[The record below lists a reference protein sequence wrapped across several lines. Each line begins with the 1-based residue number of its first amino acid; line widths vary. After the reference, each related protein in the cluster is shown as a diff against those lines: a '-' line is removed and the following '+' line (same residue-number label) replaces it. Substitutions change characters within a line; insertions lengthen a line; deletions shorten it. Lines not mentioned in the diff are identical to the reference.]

1 MFAALLRG
9 SFEEFMLGFAGTQ
22 PADVVQAPGTIEHY
36 LHIER
41 GLAKWHVDLL
51 VRHLCVSVVRGSTRH
66 NSVQWDFA
74 LRTDDRVLLDES
86 GAAYQAAY
94 RAVPAKTYAMVA
106 RHDASDAHLHNVS
119 NILDERGAIVL
130 SDFHAA
136 ETIVSNLS
144 EFLAHIRTDH
154 RVTGPVRDLVIGS
167 HASWG
172 GRLYFETDVMQDSP
186 VTTYETV
193 DAVASSLAIPDD
205 SFLPRP
211 NPDPGRRIVFLGC
224 DAGDSKP
231 LLARLRQAINPQTPV
246 LAPKHW
252 WGTGYVGSD
261 MFEFVGVAHM
271 VYSPQELSRADL
283 ISKLQALGARD
294 ANDDLVP
301 ANQWDEWVPPMQNV
315 PVNIGWRENLF
326 VSVKLPEIRFPGHII
341 PQVNAHDVQGHLF
354 HWRGKFPP
362 CSLSTNLSQAAFDA
376 APFQALKDAITS
388 LAPDPRNPFTRAH
401 PYPWW
406 ERFRVLPPPN
416 PTAAQMK
423 ATIERWIDLFVLWPQ
438 RVVDADGD
446 VVITADGVTDVYVLV
461 VPGTDRN
468 GFLFVNYYSTLPNA
482 PVPAREDLGYASRF
496 WAAG

>member
-9 SFEEFMLGFAGTQ
+9 SFEEFMLGIAGAQ
-22 PADVVQAPGTIEHY
+22 PADVVQAPGTLEHY

-51 VRHLCVSVVRGSTRH
+51 VRHLCVSVVRGSTRL

-94 RAVPAKTYAMVA
+94 RTVPAKTYAMVA
-106 RHDASDAHLHNVS
+106 QHDTSDAQLHNVS
-119 NILDERGAIVL
+119 NILDARGAIVL

-136 ETIVSNLS
+136 ESIVSNLS
-144 EFLAHIRTDH
+144 EFLAHVRTDL

-167 HASWG
+167 HAGWG
-172 GRLYFETDVMQDSP
+172 GLLSFKTDVMQDSP

-261 MFEFVGVAHM
+261 MIEFVAVAHR
-271 VYSPQELSRADL
+271 VISPQELSRADL
-283 ISKLQALGARD
+283 IGKLQALGARD

-301 ANQWDEWVPPMQNV
+301 ANRWDEWVPPMQNV
-315 PVNIGWRENLF
+315 PVDSRWRENLF
-326 VSVKLPEIRFPGHII
+326 VSVKLPEIRFPGHVI
-341 PQVNAHDVQGHLF
+341 PQVNSHSV
-354 HWRGKFPP
+354 RGELVYKPVSFPP

-376 APFQALKDAITS
+376 DRLQALKDAITS

-406 ERFRVLPPPN
+406 ERCQVLPPPN
-416 PTAAQMK
+416 PSAAQMK
-423 ATIERWIDLFVLWPQ
+423 ATIERWIDLFDLWPE

-446 VVITADGVTDVYVLV
+446 VVITVGGVAHAYTLA
-461 VPGTDRN
+461 VPGTDRH
-468 GFLFVNYYSTLPNA
+468 GFLFVNYYSALPDA

-496 WAAG
+496 WETG